1 MAYTGNG
8 QSLLG
13 GGRGQQRPGAAEQ
26 DPAQLS
32 GVQPVQQISA
42 ERDGTAAAAG
52 AAGMH
57 ILGQIV
63 EYQCSAIRDLAAQI
77 QTIPPGKLQ

>member
-13 GGRGQQRPGAAEQ
+13 GSRGQQRPGAAEQ

-52 AAGMH
+52 TAGMH
-57 ILGQIV
+57 ILSQIV
-63 EYQCSAIRDLAAQI
+63 EYQRAAIGDLAAKGQAV
-77 QTIPPGKLQ
+77 PAGKLQ